1 MKYYTCANTSG
12 GFIDFTEENVFDVE
26 NKVQLI
32 CNNDYVKSYILGF
45 LRGESEKIISAGS
58 NNLLGGVV
66 FRDKNTAVVSS
77 CQNACKIFNLDE
89 YFGLEKEV
97 ENEFYNHMFNC
108 YGQAKEIHD
117 EWESIYIKNMDF
129 ERLNKFC
136 EKFIE
141 SNIITESE
149 SGTGKTYKR
158 FFGTVTTLGN
168 SNYIDCLTE
177 NMEKRFFIKGRPGT
191 GKSTFLKK
199 LSAKLRENAFDVEE
213 YYCSFDSNS
222 LDMVICRELS
232 FCVFDST
239 PPHEKFPQ
247 RATDEILDFYVESGL
262 FGVDEKHEKELFF
275 VKSAYDFKIR
285 EGKEF
290 FKKAYMQK
298 EERDKKGLAKIEESE
313 MRKIGEN
320 IRESLEKINHKT

>member
-1 MKYYTCANTSG
+1 MNFMRYYTCANTSG
-12 GFIDFTEENVFDVE
+12 GFVDFTEENVFDIE

-32 CNNDYVKSYILGF
+32 CKNEYVKSYILGF
-45 LRGESEKIISAGS
+45 LNGESEKIISVGS
-58 NNLLGGVV
+58 RNLTDGLI
-66 FRDKNTAVVSS
+66 FRNKNAAVVS
-77 CQNACKIFNLDE
+77 NCKNPYKVFDLDK
-89 YFGLEKEV
+89 YFGFADGEEIEYYNSML
-97 ENEFYNHMFNC
+97 NFYED
-108 YGQAKEIHD
+108 AKEIHD

-129 ERLNKFC
+129 ERLNNFC
-136 EKFIE
+136 K
-141 SNIITESE
+141 NIIERLVGTESAN
-149 SGTGKTYKR
+149 GTGKTYKR
-158 FFGTVTTLGN
+158 FFGTVTPGGN
-168 SNYIDCLTE
+168 VNYIDDLTE

-199 LSAKLRENAFDVEE
+199 LSAKLRENDYDVEE

-247 RATDEILDFYVESGL
+247 KETDEILDFYIESGL
-262 FGVDEKHEKELFF
+262 TGVDEANEKDLYF
-275 VKSAYDFKIR
+275 VKSAYDFKIK
-285 EGKEF
+285 EGKKCFE
-290 FKKAYMQK
+290 KLCKIK

-320 IRESLEKINHKT
+320 IKSAF

>member
-1 MKYYTCANTSG
+1 
-12 GFIDFTEENVFDVE
+12 
-26 NKVQLI
+26 
-32 CNNDYVKSYILGF
+32 
-45 LRGESEKIISAGS
+45 
-58 NNLLGGVV
+58 
-66 FRDKNTAVVSS
+66 
-77 CQNACKIFNLDE
+77 
-89 YFGLEKEV
+89 
-97 ENEFYNHMFNC
+97 
-108 YGQAKEIHD
+108 
-117 EWESIYIKNMDF
+117 
-129 ERLNKFC
+129 
-136 EKFIE
+136 
-141 SNIITESE
+141 
-149 SGTGKTYKR
+149 
-158 FFGTVTTLGN
+158 
-168 SNYIDCLTE
+168 
-177 NMEKRFFIKGRPGT
+177 MEKRFFIKGRPGT